1 MADGLPPIQFNV
13 SDSGTPVV
21 IVEQVEVT
29 DRLEALRR
37 APALTDPKFARA
49 YARVVN
55 HLVKGYKFEVIMD
68 PAAFKADYMAKYEAE
83 DPDEVVGQ
91 GVMRLR
97 NFVLPDFDSIT
108 PPEMKDGELVFF
120 ARSTYRGTP
129 FKVTTPPD
137 GSPVYLPVKSA
148 P

>member
-13 SDSGTPVV
+13 TDSGTPIV

-37 APALTDPKFARA
+37 APALADPKFARA

-68 PAAFKADYMAKYEAE
+68 PAAFKADYLAKYEAE
-83 DPDEVVGQ
+83 DPDEVVVQ

-97 NFVLPDFDSIT
+97 NFVLPDLDTIK
-108 PPEMKDGELVFF
+108 PPEMKDGELVFY
-120 ARSTYRGTP
+120 ARSTFRGTP
-129 FKVTTPPD
+129 FRVTTPLE
-137 GSPVYLPVKSA
+137 GSPVYLPVKAA